1 MSGFTNK
8 NKPNIRNKMK
18 HKFIITL
25 SVDISKVSDTY
36 AALSLVDGVRIDSVE
51 ASSPVV
57 VESNGNGHTPEKP
70 AAKAKAKSKAKAKVK
85 RSTSIMYTDPRAVL
99 KWSSGKHVLNTD
111 ATLKN
116 LGISKSDL
124 LKMKTRNGT
133 LEGALKRSIAHTGGD
148 Q

>member
-1 MSGFTNK
+1 
-8 NKPNIRNKMK
+8 MK

-57 VESNGNGHTPEKP
+57 VESNGNGHMPEKP
-70 AAKAKAKSKAKAKVK
+70 VAKAKSKAKAKAKVK
-85 RSTSIMYTDPRAVL
+85 RNTSIMHTDPRAVL

-133 LEGALKRSIAHTGGD
+133 LEGALKRSIAHTGGN

>member
-1 MSGFTNK
+1 VSGFKNK
-8 NKPNIRNKMK
+8 NKQNIRNKMK

-57 VESNGNGHTPEKP
+57 VESNGNGHMPEKP
-70 AAKAKAKSKAKAKVK
+70 VAKAKSKAKAKAKVK
-85 RSTSIMYTDPRAVL
+85 RNTSIMHTDPRAVL

-133 LEGALKRSIAHTGGD
+133 LEGALKRSIAHTGGN

>member
-57 VESNGNGHTPEKP
+57 VESNGNGHMPEKP
-70 AAKAKAKSKAKAKVK
+70 AAKAKSKAKAKVK
-85 RSTSIMYTDPRAVL
+85 RRTSIMHTDPRAVL

>member
-1 MSGFTNK
+1 
-8 NKPNIRNKMK
+8 MK

-70 AAKAKAKSKAKAKVK
+70 AAKAKTKAKKQPSAK
-85 RSTSIMYTDPRAVL
+85 RTDPRAVL
-99 KWSSGKHVLNTD
+99 QWSGGKHVLNTD

-116 LGISKSDL
+116 LGISKSEL
-124 LKMKTRNGT
+124 MKMKTRNGT
-133 LEGALKRSIAHTGGD
+133 LEGALKRSIAHTGGA

>member
-1 MSGFTNK
+1 
-8 NKPNIRNKMK
+8 MK

-25 SVDISKVSDTY
+25 SVDITKVSDTY

-70 AAKAKAKSKAKAKVK
+70 VAKAKPKAKAKIK
-85 RSTSIMYTDPRAVL
+85 RNTSIMHTDPRAVL

>member
-1 MSGFTNK
+1 
-8 NKPNIRNKMK
+8 MK

-25 SVDISKVSDTY
+25 SVDITKVSDTY

-57 VESNGNGHTPEKP
+57 VESNGNGHMPEKP
-70 AAKAKAKSKAKAKVK
+70 VAKAKSKAKAKAKVK
-85 RSTSIMYTDPRAVL
+85 RNTSIMHTDPRAVL

-133 LEGALKRSIAHTGGD
+133 LEGALKRSIAHTGGN

>member
-1 MSGFTNK
+1 
-8 NKPNIRNKMK
+8 MK

-25 SVDISKVSDTY
+25 SVDITKVSDTY

-57 VESNGNGHTPEKP
+57 VESNGNGHIPEKP
-70 AAKAKAKSKAKAKVK
+70 AAKAKSKAKAKAKVK
-85 RSTSIMYTDPRAVL
+85 RNTSIMHTDPRAVL

-133 LEGALKRSIAHTGGD
+133 LEGALKRSIAHTGGN

>member
-1 MSGFTNK
+1 
-8 NKPNIRNKMK
+8 MK
-18 HKFIITL
+18 YKFIITL

-70 AAKAKAKSKAKAKVK
+70 VAKAKPRAKAK
-85 RSTSIMYTDPRAVL
+85 RQPSIKHTDPRAVL
-99 KWSSGKHVLNTD
+99 KLSGGKQVLNAE
-111 ATLKN
+111 ATLRN

-133 LEGALKRSIAHTGGD
+133 LEGALKRSITHAGGAR
-148 Q
+148 

>member
-1 MSGFTNK
+1 
-8 NKPNIRNKMK
+8 MK

-25 SVDISKVSDTY
+25 SVDITKVSDTY

-70 AAKAKAKSKAKAKVK
+70 AAKAKSKAKSKAKAK
-85 RSTSIMYTDPRAVL
+85 RNTSIMHTDPRAVL

>member
-1 MSGFTNK
+1 
-8 NKPNIRNKMK
+8 MK

-57 VESNGNGHTPEKP
+57 VESNGNGHMPDKP
-70 AAKAKAKSKAKAKVK
+70 AAKAKTKAKKQP
-85 RSTSIMYTDPRAVL
+85 STKHTDPRAVL
-99 KWSSGKHVLNTD
+99 QWSGGKQVLNTD
-111 ATLKN
+111 ATLRN

>member
-1 MSGFTNK
+1 
-8 NKPNIRNKMK
+8 MK

-57 VESNGNGHTPEKP
+57 VESSGNGHIPEKP
-70 AAKAKAKSKAKAKVK
+70 AAKAKSKAKAKAKVK
-85 RSTSIMYTDPRAVL
+85 RNTSIMHTDPRAVL

-133 LEGALKRSIAHTGGD
+133 LEGALKRSIAHTGGG

>member
-1 MSGFTNK
+1 VSGFTNK

-57 VESNGNGHTPEKP
+57 VESNGNGHIPEKP
-70 AAKAKAKSKAKAKVK
+70 AAKAKSKAKAKAKVK
-85 RSTSIMYTDPRAVL
+85 RNTSTKHTDPRAVL
-99 KWSSGKHVLNTD
+99 QWSGGKQVLNTD
-111 ATLKN
+111 ATLRN